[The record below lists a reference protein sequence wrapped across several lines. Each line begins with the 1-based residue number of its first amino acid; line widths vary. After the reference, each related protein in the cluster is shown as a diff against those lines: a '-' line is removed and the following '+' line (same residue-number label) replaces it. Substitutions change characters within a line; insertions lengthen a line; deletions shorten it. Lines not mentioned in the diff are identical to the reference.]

1 MTAWNH
7 HLWRQLV
14 LPVQND
20 GPVRKVTSRDIYLY
34 VWELKGTVAN
44 ALVFTQLLHPF
55 HCLHPLLCK
64 SWRKGVANMMVK
76 ESEAQ
81 LLRQARQDKLVVLFG
96 NWTRLRSKMYGACS
110 QLPLFHSVS
119 IALSASFPA
128 VVKQSTCSS
137 VAFTHTTGTSH
148 LHFCCVH
155 HALPPLNMHK
165 GCYNTSVTHLTRNS
179 KLHSPF
185 FKLLSQCVPTNL
197 RLFSLLNQ
205 PFPSLCIGRQRCSGH
220 ERSHH
225 QNSLSLIRL
234 PFPPL
239 L

>member
-1 MTAWNH
+1 MFEKQDVRGVQPIA
-7 HLWRQLV
+7 
-14 LPVQND
+14 PV
-20 GPVRKVTSRDIYLY
+20 SLSLY
-34 VWELKGTVAN
+34 S
-44 ALVFTQLLHPF
+44 
-55 HCLHPLLCK
+55 PLCFF
-64 SWRKGVANMMVK
+64 S
-76 ESEAQ
+76 S
-81 LLRQARQDKLVVLFG
+81 
-96 NWTRLRSKMYGACS
+96 CS
-110 QLPLFHSVS
+110 Q
-119 IALSASFPA
+119 A
-128 VVKQSTCSS
+128 VHLQLSS
-137 VAFTHTTGTSH
+137 VAFAHTTGTSH

-185 FKLLSQCVPTNL
+185 FKLLSRCVPTNL
-197 RLFSLLNQ
+197 RFFSLLNQ
-205 PFPSLCIGRQRCSGH
+205 PFPSLCIGHRRCSGH